1 MPLRRHFGIIGVSYQ
16 YCALPDAATVT
27 GQALPHVI
35 AADLRGMDGLDIL
48 GAGASTPRNSVVVGF
63 WNDY

>member
-1 MPLRRHFGIIGVSYQ
+1 MAFTHATSTSLGYHTNARCQIG
-16 YCALPDAATVT
+16 C
-27 GQALPHVI
+27 QALPHVI